1 MGKYISLGEYNKYLI
16 FTYLTVAFNILTYFI
31 FGYDLNNSFVILKL
45 KPTFTQLKLYN
56 HSNIH
61 DIFKYTA
68 LFIISWGLCI
78 YEDYS
83 LKRST
88 KFVSSSINERSIS
101 VSTIKLLQ
109 YDPERDF
116 ERNISTFKVLLII
129 FLLIFQNYLIDL
141 FFKGG
146 YGEIDYWVLEL
157 LILGYFNKKFFN
169 IKLYDHQY
177 CAIYFNLIFCTAF
190 KILSF
195 FISLNFGE
203 EEDNKNIYINHGI
216 YIQIGIMLY
225 LFNITLKLYCISQ
238 IKMFIDSKYIS
249 PTKIMRT
256 AGFLGI
262 IFFSII
268 CTIESFIKCPN
279 LDLVEHMCR
288 VSNENSNSTYIDK
301 YSIYFKILK
310 GDIFKDNY
318 SDKELTIEILVI
330 IFGTISFVLY
340 IYFFMAILNHLKAE
354 HYIFTNPIFNF
365 FFQIILLIN
374 NKVRT
379 GYFFKGKD
387 EFTDLKFFKFT
398 MDISG
403 TIVSLFGFVVY
414 LEYIELNFWGLNYN
428 LRKNIKKR
436 GEDDKEG
443 IKEVHEFELEMKY

>member
-1 MGKYISLGEYNKYLI
+1 MGKYISFGEYNKYLI
-16 FTYLTVAFNILTYFI
+16 FTYLNVAFNILTYFI
-31 FGYDLNNSFVILKL
+31 FGYDLNNSFIILKL

-68 LFIISWGLCI
+68 LFLISSVLSI
-78 YEDYS
+78 YEDCS
-83 LKRST
+83 LKKGDNHIST
-88 KFVSSSINERSIS
+88 SINEGNPPFSK
-101 VSTIKLLQ
+101 IKLLQ

-116 ERNISTFKVLLII
+116 KKKISTFKVLLII
-129 FLLIFQNYLIDL
+129 FLWIFQNYLIDL

-146 YGEIDYWVLEL
+146 YGEIDYWVIEL
-157 LILGYFNKKFFN
+157 LIIGYFNKEFFN
-169 IKLYDHQY
+169 IKLYEHQY

-203 EEDNKNIYINHGI
+203 EEDNRNIYINHGI

-238 IKMFIDSKYIS
+238 IKMLIDLKYFS
-249 PTKIMRT
+249 PTKIMRM

-262 IFFSII
+262 IFFPII
-268 CTIESFIKCPN
+268 CTIESFVKCPN
-279 LDLVEHMCR
+279 LDLVKQMCR
-288 VSNENSNSTYIDK
+288 VSNENSKKVYVDK
-301 YSIYFKILK
+301 FDIYFKILK

-318 SDKELTIEILVI
+318 SNKEMTIEIFVI
-330 IFGTISFVLY
+330 ILGSISFVLY
-340 IYFFMAILNHLKAE
+340 IYFFMAILNNLKAE

-379 GYFFKGKD
+379 GYYFKGKD
-387 EFTDLKFFKFT
+387 EFTELKCFKFI

-414 LEYIELNFWGLNYN
+414 LELIELNFWGLNFN

-436 GEDDKEG
+436 GDDDKDG
-443 IKEVHEFELEMKY
+443 IKEEYEFELIAK